1 MNLYRKLA
9 KKPKQFLT
17 VTGMNLSQFEE
28 LLPQFRES
36 FQLQEQNRK
45 AVVVK
50 TRQKRR
56 RASGGG
62 AQFKHSLEEQLLML
76 LIYYRLYLSQEFLT
90 LLFKF
95 ENKSSI
101 SRNIKLMR
109 ALFEEVLPTHRKALQ
124 KILRL
129 AEKEQKRRQ
138 KRISSIEEFQEAYPE
153 LSFIIDGVEQEKR
166 KPKDKEKR
174 QSDYSKKKARH
185 TKKQIVISTPSGII
199 VSQSRAVGGRAHD
212 FKAFKEDKSVQD
224 VCER

>member
-101 SRNIKLMR
+101 SRAHQTDAR
-109 ALFEEVLPTHRKALQ
+109 AF
-124 KILRL
+124 
-129 AEKEQKRRQ
+129 
-138 KRISSIEEFQEAYPE
+138 
-153 LSFIIDGVEQEKR
+153 
-166 KPKDKEKR
+166 
-174 QSDYSKKKARH
+174 
-185 TKKQIVISTPSGII
+185 
-199 VSQSRAVGGRAHD
+199 
-212 FKAFKEDKSVQD
+212 
-224 VCER
+224 